1 MLSGR
6 VCRVWPLL
14 ALPLAAALASRAGAQ
29 VPPNAVQ
36 AESRAAE
43 PLRMRPGDVIRV
55 LVWAHPEL
63 SGDFPIDENYQ
74 LLYPIIGTIGLENVT
89 VAELR
94 SRLIN
99 DLEQLFRQPF
109 VTVTPLFRVAA
120 LGEVFRPGL
129 LSVDP
134 TLTVLEILALAGGLT
149 PRGNQRDI
157 RLLRGGEE
165 IPVAY
170 DRAALAQATLRE
182 LGIRSGDQVFVPRKG
197 FTREDLNILV
207 GIGNL
212 TVSLVSLIVLL
223 IR

>member
-1 MLSGR
+1 MPSRCGR
-6 VCRVWPLL
+6 SVWLLL
-14 ALPLAAALASRAGAQ
+14 ALPLAAALASRADAQ

-74 LLYPIIGTIGLENVT
+74 LLYPIIGAIALENVT

-94 SRLIN
+94 SRLN
-99 DLEQLFRQPF
+99 TDLEQLFRQPF
-109 VTVTPLFRVAA
+109 VTVTPLFRVAV
-120 LGEVFRPGL
+120 LGEVLRPGL

-134 TLTVLEILALAGGLT
+134 TLTVLEILALAGGPT

-165 IPVAY
+165 ISIGY
-170 DRAALAQATLRE
+170 DRASFARATLRE
-182 LGIRSGDQVFVPRKG
+182 LGIRSGDQVFVPRRG
-197 FTREDLNILV
+197 FTREDL
-207 GIGNL
+207 
-212 TVSLVSLIVLL
+212 SLVIQIATLVTALVSVF